1 MNRRT
6 VLALATTGLAGC
18 ADRGNRRSLT
28 TGDSS
33 NDGTQSHPSSDRE
46 EPPIDKSPD
55 SAKFPTLPDTFDDF
69 SDLSAWSVLAGSLET
84 GKRPGPT
91 DAPAVKLTADDSADR
106 VVIAREFD
114 DPIDCTTVAP
124 GLAAA
129 AEGTMVPTIQLL
141 DADSDRVDFRRGF
154 KGSLPVM
161 RYNFG
166 ATKIVGD
173 PDLSAVTEIRIAV
186 WAGDERRRLWV
197 DDLHFVPRP
206 DTGMVCVQF
215 DDGFETDYTEAFPI
229 LDQYG
234 YSATTFVNPGRIGA
248 ADRLTLQQCKRLRDA
263 GWAVANHGYT
273 HAHLE
278 NLPPDDQAQ
287 VIADGAT
294 WLREHGFEEGAQ
306 YFAYPF
312 GEFDAT
318 AIDIVAENH
327 DLAFW
332 GGRGVYGR
340 IANPHLC
347 PRIGDPS
354 AETAI
359 DHLDRAASMGGVT
372 TLFYHELEGELLSAF
387 ETTIDHLHELESDGD
402 LQVGMP
408 ADIAATIPR
417 SN

>member
-1 MNRRT
+1 
-6 VLALATTGLAGC
+6 V
-18 ADRGNRRSLT
+18 
-28 TGDSS
+28 
-33 NDGTQSHPSSDRE
+33 
-46 EPPIDKSPD
+46 
-55 SAKFPTLPDTFDDF
+55 
-69 SDLSAWSVLAGSLET
+69 
-84 GKRPGPT
+84 
-91 DAPAVKLTADDSADR
+91 DR
-106 VVIAREFD
+106 VVIARELD
-114 DPIDCTTVAP
+114 DPIDCSAAAP

-129 AEGTMVPTIQLL
+129 AEGTMVPTIQLI
-141 DADSDRVDFRRGF
+141 DADNDRVDFRRGL
-154 KGSLPVM
+154 KGDLPVM

-206 DTGMVCVQF
+206 DIGMVSIQF

-229 LDQYG
+229 LDRHG

-248 ADRLTLQQCKRLRDA
+248 DDRLTLQQSKQLRDA
-263 GWAVANHGYT
+263 GWAVANHGNT

-278 NLPPDDQAQ
+278 NLTADDQAR
-287 VIADGAT
+287 VIADGAK
-294 WLREHGFEEGAQ
+294 WLREHGFEEGAR

-318 AIDIVAENH
+318 TIDLVAENH

-332 GGRGVYGR
+332 GGRGVHGR
-340 IANPHLC
+340 VANPLLC

-359 DHLDRAASMGGVT
+359 ELLDRAASMGGVT
-372 TLFYHELEGELLSAF
+372 TLFYHKLEGELLSAF
-387 ETTIDHLHELESDGD
+387 ETTIEHLHELESDGD
-402 LQVGMP
+402 LEVVMP
-408 ADIAATIPR
+408 ADIAAKIPF
-417 SN
+417 SS